1 MTSVRK
7 DNYGKINRD
16 KAVSFTWDNK
26 EYSGYQGDSLA
37 SALLANDIK
46 IVGRSFKYH
55 RPRGVMSCGVEE
67 SGALVTIGSGSKR
80 DPNVRATTQELYEGL
95 DAKGQNAF
103 PSVNFDF
110 GGINNYLGRF
120 FAAGFY
126 YKTFMGLPPFEWGKG
141 TGIWMVFEK
150 IIRKAAGMGKA
161 SREPDPDSYEHAND
175 FCDVLVVGSGPAGI
189 AAAKE
194 AANQNLNVILIEQ
207 DSLLG
212 GNKLAEKEFDP
223 SLLHKQLESNN
234 IRIMSRTTAFGVY
247 DNTVV
252 GALERVTD
260 HISNPNT
267 SLPRQRFRTI
277 RAKHIILASGALE
290 RHIAFNNNDIP
301 GVMTANAAR
310 HYLNRYGVLTGKNIV
325 ITTNND
331 SVYQTAIELHVA
343 GSKVTVLDSR
353 KNINIDLPKEIELH
367 LETLPFSINGSKKIE
382 SLDVCKAKDKKNK
395 YTIICDQVLVSGG
408 WSPIVNLVSH
418 RGIKPVWN
426 KENLCFVPGDIKEN
440 ITVVGSARGIWN
452 TDDCVE
458 SGIVGANEAMNTLG
472 IDRKEISFP
481 SVGGW
486 SNSIDALYEVKSN
499 KFPSKSFIDFQ
510 HDVTAEDVRLA
521 HREGFVSVEH
531 LKRYTTL
538 GMANDQGKMGNI
550 IGLSLMAEQ
559 LDKTIPE
566 VGTTVFRPPYTPV
579 PIGALTGRN
588 VDKHFRPLRVTP
600 MHQWNIDHGAK
611 MIDVGLYQRP
621 WYYPENNETLS
632 ESYIREATIVRK
644 TVGIC
649 DVTSLGKIAIQG
661 PDATEFVNRIYTN
674 PFAKLPIG
682 KARYGIM
689 LRDDGIVM
697 DDGTSWR
704 LGENEYFM
712 TTSTAAAAKVMSWL
726 EELLQTRWTDLK
738 VNVTSV
744 SEQWAGAA
752 IAGPKSRD
760 VLNECVFDPNEIT
773 NENLPFMGVLQTK
786 LKDGTPCRVVRI
798 SFSGELAYEMYIE
811 SDYAH
816 GMMDILWENAQK
828 YDGCLYGLE
837 ALGALRVEKG
847 HVTGAELDGRVT
859 IDDAGLGKMASTK
872 KSYIGSAMRKR
883 GVLSADDREML
894 VGFFP
899 INENETFNAG
909 TIVCEKNNI
918 KEQGMGRI
926 TSVTHSPELGHW
938 IGIGFVKGGLA
949 KWKDITLVGADPVRN
964 KQMEIKVVSPH
975 MIDPEGKRMYA

>member
-1 MTSVRK
+1 MT
-7 DNYGKINRD
+7 
-16 KAVSFTWDNK
+16 
-26 EYSGYQGDSLA
+26 
-37 SALLANDIK
+37 
-46 IVGRSFKYH
+46 
-55 RPRGVMSCGVEE
+55 
-67 SGALVTIGSGSKR
+67 
-80 DPNVRATTQELYEGL
+80 
-95 DAKGQNAF
+95 
-103 PSVNFDF
+103 
-110 GGINNYLGRF
+110 
-120 FAAGFY
+120 
-126 YKTFMGLPPFEWGKG
+126 
-141 TGIWMVFEK
+141 
-150 IIRKAAGMGKA
+150 
-161 SREPDPDSYEHAND
+161 
-175 FCDVLVVGSGPAGI
+175 
-189 AAAKE
+189 
-194 AANQNLNVILIEQ
+194 
-207 DSLLG
+207 
-212 GNKLAEKEFDP
+212 
-223 SLLHKQLESNN
+223 
-234 IRIMSRTTAFGVY
+234 RTTAFGLY
-247 DNTVV
+247 DNCVV
-252 GALERVTD
+252 GLLERVTD
-260 HISNPNT
+260 HISVPKVNI
-267 SLPRQRFRTI
+267 PRQRFWTI
-277 RAKHIILASGALE
+277 RAKHIIVGAGAIE

-301 GVMTANAAR
+301 GVMTVNASK
-310 HYLNRYGVLTGKNIV
+310 HYLNRYGVLTGKRIA
-325 ITTNND
+325 IATNND
-331 SVYQTAIELHVA
+331 SVYETAQQLSEA
-343 GSKVTVLDSR
+343 GANVTVLDSR
-353 KNINIDLPKEIELH
+353 TNFEIETNKSF
-367 LETLPFSINGSKKIE
+367 EIRKGYVPYNINGSKKID
-382 SLDVCKAKDKKNK
+382 SLDISKSEYIYKSE
-395 YTIICDQVLVSGG
+395 TINCDQVLLSGG
-408 WSPIVNLVSH
+408 WSPAVHLLSH
-418 RGIKPVWN
+418 RGVRPKWDYN
-426 KENLCFVPGDIKEN
+426 NACFLPNDTKEN
-440 ITVVGSARGIWN
+440 ITMVGSSRGLWN
-452 TDDCVE
+452 KNDCIA
-458 SGIVGANEAMNTLG
+458 SGIAGTTDALNRLG
-472 IDRKEISFP
+472 ISKTNYFFP
-481 SVGGW
+481 KPGGW
-486 SNSIDALYEVKSN
+486 KNPIQPLYEVKYKKSR
-499 KFPSKSFIDFQ
+499 SKSFVDYQ
-510 HDVTAEDVRLA
+510 HDVTTDDVRLA
-521 HREGFVSVEH
+521 HREGFISVEH

-550 IGLSLMAEQ
+550 IGLSLMADLLNKE
-559 LDKTIPE
+559 IPE

-579 PIGALTGRN
+579 SIGALSGRN
-588 VDKHFRPLRVTP
+588 VGKHFRPLRVTP

-611 MIDVGLYQRP
+611 MIEVGLYQRP
-621 WYYPENNETLS
+621 WYYPKKNETLS
-632 ESYIREATIVRK
+632 DSYIREATIVRK

-661 PDATEFVNRIYTN
+661 PDATELVNRIYTN

-760 VLNECVFDPNEIT
+760 VLNECVFDPTEIT
-773 NENLPFMGVLQTK
+773 NDNLPFMGVLQTK

-816 GMMDILWENAQK
+816 GMMDMLWESAQN

-883 GVLSADDREML
+883 GVLSADDREVL

-899 INENETFNAG
+899 IDQNETFNAG

-918 KEQGMGRI
+918 KGQGVGRI